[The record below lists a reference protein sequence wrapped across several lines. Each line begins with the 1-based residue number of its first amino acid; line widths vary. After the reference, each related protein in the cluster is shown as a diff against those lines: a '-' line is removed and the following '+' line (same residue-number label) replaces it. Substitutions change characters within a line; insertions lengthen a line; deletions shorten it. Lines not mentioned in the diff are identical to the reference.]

1 MRSVGLVIGSR
12 LAGGDVNEMK
22 RENEREKARLRG
34 GSERGRERE
43 RECGVE
49 FTGPGYSVT
58 PAALLEPPRVTPL
71 HDTATTHHNTP
82 LHYPLNHSLDNH
94 MLINFLLS
102 PGHIHHVNSKYHHT
116 AGCSHPS
123 RNRLDNHNYSFFG
136 RWQFFMDRRGRN
148 PSIASFCRSCRQGF
162 SVFFVAFSSNALANV
177 QIVSILKNC

>member
-1 MRSVGLVIGSR
+1 
-12 LAGGDVNEMK
+12 MK

-94 MLINFLLS
+94 MLINFPLS

-177 QIVSILKNC
+177 KIVSILKNCYNYSLVLMFLTPHSQHAE

>member
-1 MRSVGLVIGSR
+1 MRNHFQSPLLIRISNTPEMLRKKDENEKCG
-12 LAGGDVNEMK
+12 ACDWFKGGRRRCKWDEK
-22 RENEREKARLRG
+22 REWERKREI
-34 GSERGRERE
+34 ERRKWERKRE

-94 MLINFLLS
+94 MLINFPLS

-136 RWQFFMDRRGRN
+136 
-148 PSIASFCRSCRQGF
+148 
-162 SVFFVAFSSNALANV
+162 
-177 QIVSILKNC
+177 K